1 MASSPCTCNNLAPVS
16 SEQTN
21 CPRYLSPT
29 SSSHWNKH
37 GYCIFQPNR
46 TKIGRRLRLV
56 DTEQPPM
63 NPVIYASHHGY
74 MEDAVARNTIP
85 ARTYRKS
92 RALSANAHGR
102 SFPLRTNAP
111 WRHTSFRTS
120 CGRVNVS
127 LGTTTPQFFSN
138 YCLYL
143 SVINTIPSSKLVNFA
158 PKPRMRNQMSCFCQ
172 I

>member
-1 MASSPCTCNNLAPVS
+1 MCLRWFETRSCGTCRRP
-16 SEQTN
+16 
-21 CPRYLSPT
+21 LSCLKGQQRDST
-29 SSSHWNKH
+29 MQYTNKH

-74 MEDAVARNTIP
+74 MEDAVAKNTIP
-85 ARTYRKS
+85 ARKHGKS
-92 RALSANAHGR
+92 WSLPANAHGR

-111 WRHTSFRTS
+111 WRHTSLRTS

-127 LGTTTPQFFSN
+127 LGTTTPQFFAIIVS
-138 YCLYL
+138 
-143 SVINTIPSSKLVNFA
+143 I
-158 PKPRMRNQMSCFCQ
+158 
-172 I
+172 